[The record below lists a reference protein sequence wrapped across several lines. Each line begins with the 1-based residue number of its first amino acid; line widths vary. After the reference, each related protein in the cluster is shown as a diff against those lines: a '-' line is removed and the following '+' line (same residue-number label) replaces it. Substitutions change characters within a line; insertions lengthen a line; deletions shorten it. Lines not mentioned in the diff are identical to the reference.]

1 MSVILLSICCKSDY
15 DNMQSDGSFQLLLI
29 YCRAGPSLSAYN
41 YDSSYGKRALVMLYR
56 GIMEQVS
63 ITFARY
69 CHFLSCIPFIS
80 HFSMYVYK

>member
-1 MSVILLSICCKSDY
+1 MSALLFSICWKCDY

-63 ITFARY
+63 MPFA
-69 CHFLSCIPFIS
+69 
-80 HFSMYVYK
+80 